1 MKIEILC
8 WRCLHSDVNVM
19 REKKC
24 DEMGVLSW
32 YVERFCGSVSREI
45 SFFSIF
51 RSERENKGWLSSRK
65 QSPSFYASLLC
76 ENSRYGCAK
85 PARSCISL
93 PPEKVNLPL
102 FIFWQR
108 KMFNFFRG
116 SVISE
121 IARISFR
128 EQKRK
133 KYGGGK
139 DWKISW

>member
-8 WRCLHSDVNVM
+8 WRCLHPDVNVM
-19 REKKC
+19 REKNATKWESFP
-24 DEMGVLSW
+24 DM
-32 YVERFCGSVSREI
+32 SRDFAEAFPGKFPFPP
-45 SFFSIF
+45 SFGPS
-51 RSERENKGWLSSRK
+51 KKKTWLSSRK

-121 IARISFR
+121 IARISFL
-128 EQKRK
+128 QLKRK

-139 DWKISW
+139 D